1 MTDSN
6 DKIQV
11 KPEPVTP
18 DASDNKAISAR
29 RKLLASLPAA
39 MAAAT
44 LPALAFGRAGEMDI
58 QQCSEDT
65 LRRVAAARFPDV
77 TVTDHEGQQ
86 HRFFADLIQDRVVM
100 INFMSI
106 EAEAD
111 YPVTAQV
118 ARLVHSFAD
127 KIGTQLHVFSISYDS
142 SNDTPERLAEFAQ
155 QFDAPEGWRF
165 LTADADSVVAL
176 GLKLYRAEGRPHRK
190 LDADLIHYGNAA
202 TGLWAT
208 VGSMYQD
215 LELSRRR
222 IASVMPRVVPQN
234 AQMRQ
239 AGPRRLNTQGANY
252 DNAEPWRVL

>member
-6 DKIQV
+6 DKIKV
-11 KPEPVTP
+11 DTEPVVS
-18 DASDNKAISAR
+18 DAKDNRATSAR

-39 MAAAT
+39 VAAAT
-44 LPALAFGRAGEMDI
+44 LPALAFGRAGATDI
-58 QQCSEDT
+58 QQSSEDT
-65 LRRVAAARFPDV
+65 LRRVAAASFPDV
-77 TVTDHEGQQ
+77 TVTDHDGQQ
-86 HRFFADLIQDRVVM
+86 HRFFADLIKDRVVM

-127 KIGTQLHVFSISYDS
+127 KIGTELHVFSISYDS
-142 SNDTPERLAEFAQ
+142 SNDTPERLAEFAR

-202 TGLWAT
+202 SGLWAT

-215 LELSRRR
+215 LELSHRR
-222 IASVMPRVVPQN
+222 IASVMPRAVPTQ

-239 AGPRRLNTQGANY
+239 AGPRRLNTHGAIY
-252 DNAEPWRVL
+252 DNAEPGRL

>member
-1 MTDSN
+1 MTDIN
-6 DKIQV
+6 DRSQV
-11 KPEPVTP
+11 DTEPVAP
-18 DASDNKAISAR
+18 DTSVSKAISAR

-39 MAAAT
+39 VAAAT

-77 TVTDHEGQQ
+77 TVTDHQGQQ

-127 KIGTQLHVFSISYDS
+127 KIGKELHAFSISYDS
-142 SNDTPERLAEFAQ
+142 TNDTPERLAEFAK

-202 TGLWAT
+202 SGLWAT

-215 LELSRRR
+215 LDLSRRR
-222 IASVMPRVVPQN
+222 IASVMPLVVPQ
-234 AQMRQ
+234 QPQLRQ
-239 AGPRRLNTQGANY
+239 AGPRRLNTHGAIY
-252 DNAEPWRVL
+252 DNAEPGRV

>member
-1 MTDSN
+1 MTDIN
-6 DKIQV
+6 DRSQV
-11 KPEPVTP
+11 DTEPVTP
-18 DASDNKAISAR
+18 DTSVSKAISAR

-39 MAAAT
+39 IAAAT

-77 TVTDHEGQQ
+77 TVTDHQGQQ

-127 KIGTQLHVFSISYDS
+127 KIGKELHVFSISYDS
-142 SNDTPERLAEFAQ
+142 TNDTPERLAEFAR

-202 TGLWAT
+202 SGLWAT

-215 LELSRRR
+215 LDLSRRR
-222 IASVMPRVVPQN
+222 IASVMPREVPPSPQL
-234 AQMRQ
+234 RQ
-239 AGPRRLNTQGANY
+239 AGPRRLNTHGAIY
-252 DNAEPWRVL
+252 DNAEPGRV

>member
-1 MTDSN
+1 MTDIN
-6 DKIQV
+6 DRSQV
-11 KPEPVTP
+11 DTEPVAP
-18 DASDNKAISAR
+18 DTSVSKAISAR

-39 MAAAT
+39 VAAAT

-77 TVTDHEGQQ
+77 TVTDHQGQQ

-127 KIGTQLHVFSISYDS
+127 KIGKELHAFSIS
-142 SNDTPERLAEFAQ
+142 
-155 QFDAPEGWRF
+155 
-165 LTADADSVVAL
+165 
-176 GLKLYRAEGRPHRK
+176 
-190 LDADLIHYGNAA
+190 
-202 TGLWAT
+202 
-208 VGSMYQD
+208 
-215 LELSRRR
+215 
-222 IASVMPRVVPQN
+222 
-234 AQMRQ
+234 
-239 AGPRRLNTQGANY
+239 
-252 DNAEPWRVL
+252 

>member
-1 MTDSN
+1 MTDIHDRS
-6 DKIQV
+6 QV
-11 KPEPVTP
+11 DTEPVAP
-18 DASDNKAISAR
+18 DASENKAISAR

-39 MAAAT
+39 VAAAT

-77 TVTDHEGQQ
+77 TVTDHTGQQ

-127 KIGTQLHVFSISYDS
+127 KIGKELHAFSISYDS
-142 SNDTPERLAEFAQ
+142 TNDTPERLAEFARE
-155 QFDAPEGWRF
+155 FDAPEGWRF

-202 TGLWAT
+202 SGLWAT

-215 LELSRRR
+215 LDLSRRR
-222 IASVMPRVVPQN
+222 IASVMPRVVQPSPQL
-234 AQMRQ
+234 RQ
-239 AGPRRLNTQGANY
+239 AGPRRLNTHGAIY
-252 DNAEPWRVL
+252 DNAEPGRV